1 METMSEYLINGVAG
15 TLAYF
20 VLAAVILV
28 VGFVI
33 LDLITPGKLHELV
46 FVHHLPNAAVITVA
60 QQVSIGIIVVTAV
73 LTSSDNLTQGLIE
86 TAVFGVLG
94 LVIQVI
100 VMALLEVF
108 TPGRFRDLVED
119 PKLRSGAVVASV
131 LLVVVGAVNAACLV

>member
-1 METMSEYLINGVAG
+1 MSEYLINGVIG

-20 VLAAVILV
+20 ALAAVILV

-46 FVHHLPNAAVITVA
+46 FVHHLPNAAVITAA
-60 QQVSIGIIVVTAV
+60 QQISIGIIVVTAV
-73 LTSSDNLTQGLIE
+73 FNSSDNLGQGLIE

-100 VMALLEVF
+100 VMALLEAF
-108 TPGRFRDLVED
+108 ISGRFRDLVED

-131 LLVVVGAVNAACLV
+131 ILIVVGAVNAACLI

>member
-1 METMSEYLINGVAG
+1 MSQYLVDGVLG
-15 TLAYF
+15 TLSYF

-73 LTSSDNLTQGLIE
+73 LTSSDILSEGLLE

-94 LVIQVI
+94 LVIQVV
-100 VMALLEVF
+100 VMAVLEAVI
-108 TPGRFRDLVED
+108 PGRFRDLVED
-119 PKLRSGAVVASV
+119 PKLRSGAVVAAV
-131 LLVVVGAVNAACLV
+131 ILIVVGAVNAACLI

>member
-1 METMSEYLINGVAG
+1 MSQYLVDGVIG
-15 TLAYF
+15 TLSYF

-73 LTSSDNLTQGLIE
+73 LTSSDILSEGLLE
-86 TAVFGVLG
+86 TAVFGALG
-94 LVIQVI
+94 LVIQVV
-100 VMALLEVF
+100 VMAVLEAVI
-108 TPGRFRDLVED
+108 PGRFRDLVED
-119 PKLRSGAVVASV
+119 PKLRSGAVVAAV
-131 LLVVVGAVNAACLV
+131 ILIVVGTVNAACLI

>member
-1 METMSEYLINGVAG
+1 MSEYLINGVAG

-86 TAVFGVLG
+86 TAVFGALG

-108 TPGRFRDLVED
+108 IPGRFRDLVED

>member
-1 METMSEYLINGVAG
+1 MSEYLINGVVG

-73 LTSSDNLTQGLIE
+73 LNSSDNLWQGLIE
-86 TAVFGVLG
+86 TAVFGALG

-108 TPGRFRDLVED
+108 IPGRFRDLVED

-131 LLVVVGAVNAACLV
+131 ILVVVGAVNAACLI

>member
-1 METMSEYLINGVAG
+1 MSQYLVDGVIG
-15 TLAYF
+15 TLSYF

-73 LTSSDNLTQGLIE
+73 LTSSDILSEGLLE
-86 TAVFGVLG
+86 TAVFGALG
-94 LVIQVI
+94 LVIQVV
-100 VMALLEVF
+100 VMAVLEAVI
-108 TPGRFRDLVED
+108 PGRFRDLVED
-119 PKLRSGAVVASV
+119 PKLRSGAVVAAV
-131 LLVVVGAVNAACLV
+131 ILIVVGAVNAACLV

>member
-1 METMSEYLINGVAG
+1 MNQYLVDGVIG
-15 TLAYF
+15 TLSYF

-73 LTSSDNLTQGLIE
+73 LTSSDILSEGLLE
-86 TAVFGVLG
+86 TAVFGALG
-94 LVIQVI
+94 LVIQVV
-100 VMALLEVF
+100 VMAVLEAVI
-108 TPGRFRDLVED
+108 PGRFRDLVED
-119 PKLRSGAVVASV
+119 PKLRSGAVVAAV
-131 LLVVVGAVNAACLV
+131 ILIVVGAVNAACLI

>member
-1 METMSEYLINGVAG
+1 MSEYLINGVVG

-46 FVHHLPNAAVITVA
+46 FVHHLPNAAVITAA

-73 LTSSDNLTQGLIE
+73 LNSSDNLWQGLIE
-86 TAVFGVLG
+86 TAVFGALG
-94 LVIQVI
+94 LAIQVI

-108 TPGRFRDLVED
+108 IPGRFRDLVED

-131 LLVVVGAVNAACLV
+131 ILVVVGAVNAACLI

>member
-1 METMSEYLINGVAG
+1 MSQYLVDGVIG
-15 TLAYF
+15 TLSYF

-73 LTSSDNLTQGLIE
+73 LTSSDILSEGLLE
-86 TAVFGVLG
+86 TAVFGALG
-94 LVIQVI
+94 LVIQVV
-100 VMALLEVF
+100 VMAVLEAVI
-108 TPGRFRDLVED
+108 PGRFRDLVED
-119 PKLRSGAVVASV
+119 PKLRSGAVVAAV
-131 LLVVVGAVNAACLV
+131 ILIVVGAVNAACLI

>member
-1 METMSEYLINGVAG
+1 MSEYLINGVAG

>member
-1 METMSEYLINGVAG
+1 MSEYLINGVAG

-86 TAVFGVLG
+86 TAVFSVLG

-108 TPGRFRDLVED
+108 IPGRFRDLVED
-119 PKLRSGAVVASV
+119 PKLRSGAVVAAMI
-131 LLVVVGAVNAACLV
+131 LVVVGAVNAACLI

>member
-1 METMSEYLINGVAG
+1 MSQYLVDGVIG
-15 TLAYF
+15 TLSYF

-73 LTSSDNLTQGLIE
+73 LTSSDILSEGLLE
-86 TAVFGVLG
+86 TAVFGALG
-94 LVIQVI
+94 LVIQV
-100 VMALLEVF
+100 VSWRCWKLS
-108 TPGRFRDLVED
+108 FRDV
-119 PKLRSGAVVASV
+119 SV
-131 LLVVVGAVNAACLV
+131 ISWKIPNSVPVPSWPPSS

>member
-1 METMSEYLINGVAG
+1 MSQYLVDGVLG
-15 TLAYF
+15 TLSYF

-73 LTSSDNLTQGLIE
+73 LTSSDILSEGLLE
-86 TAVFGVLG
+86 TAVFGALG
-94 LVIQVI
+94 LVIQVV
-100 VMALLEVF
+100 VMAVLEAVI
-108 TPGRFRDLVED
+108 PGRFRDLVED
-119 PKLRSGAVVASV
+119 PKLRSGAVVAAV
-131 LLVVVGAVNAACLV
+131 ILIVVGTVNAACLI

>member
-1 METMSEYLINGVAG
+1 MSEYLINGVIG

-20 VLAAVILV
+20 ALAAVILV

-46 FVHHLPNAAVITVA
+46 FVHHLPNAAVITAA
-60 QQVSIGIIVVTAV
+60 QQISIGIIVVTAV
-73 LTSSDNLTQGLIE
+73 FNSSDNLGQGLIE
-86 TAVFGVLG
+86 TAVFGGLG

-100 VMALLEVF
+100 VMALLEAF
-108 TPGRFRDLVED
+108 IPGRFRDLVED

-131 LLVVVGAVNAACLV
+131 ILIVVGAVNAACLI

>member
-1 METMSEYLINGVAG
+1 MSQYLVDGVIG
-15 TLAYF
+15 TLSYF

-46 FVHHLPNAAVITVA
+46 FVHHLPNAAVITAA

-73 LTSSDNLTQGLIE
+73 LTSSDILSEGLLE

-94 LVIQVI
+94 LVIQVV
-100 VMALLEVF
+100 VMAVLEAVI
-108 TPGRFRDLVED
+108 PGRFRDLVED
-119 PKLRSGAVVASV
+119 PKLRSGAVVAAV
-131 LLVVVGAVNAACLV
+131 ILIVVGAVNAACLI

>member
-1 METMSEYLINGVAG
+1 MSQYLVDGVIG
-15 TLAYF
+15 TLSYF

-73 LTSSDNLTQGLIE
+73 LTSSDILSEGLLE

-94 LVIQVI
+94 LVIQVV
-100 VMALLEVF
+100 VMAVLEAVI
-108 TPGRFRDLVED
+108 PGRFRDLVED
-119 PKLRSGAVVASV
+119 PKLRSGAVVVAV
-131 LLVVVGAVNAACLV
+131 ILIVVGTVNAACLI

>member
-1 METMSEYLINGVAG
+1 MNQYLVDGVLG
-15 TLAYF
+15 TLSYF

-73 LTSSDNLTQGLIE
+73 LTSSDILSEGLLE
-86 TAVFGVLG
+86 TAVFGALG
-94 LVIQVI
+94 LVIQVV
-100 VMALLEVF
+100 VMAVLEAVI
-108 TPGRFRDLVED
+108 PGRFRDLVED
-119 PKLRSGAVVASV
+119 PKLRSGAVVAAV
-131 LLVVVGAVNAACLV
+131 ILIVVGTVNAACLI

>member
-1 METMSEYLINGVAG
+1 MSEYLINGVVG

-46 FVHHLPNAAVITVA
+46 FVHHLPNAAVITAA

-73 LTSSDNLTQGLIE
+73 LNSSDNLWQGLIE
-86 TAVFGVLG
+86 TAVFGALG

-108 TPGRFRDLVED
+108 IPGRFRDLVED

-131 LLVVVGAVNAACLV
+131 ILVVVGAVNAACLI

>member
-1 METMSEYLINGVAG
+1 MSEYLINGVAG

-86 TAVFGVLG
+86 TAVFGALG

-108 TPGRFRDLVED
+108 IPGRFRDLVED
-119 PKLRSGAVVASV
+119 PKLRSGAVVAAV
-131 LLVVVGAVNAACLV
+131 ILVVVGAVNAACLV

>member
-1 METMSEYLINGVAG
+1 MSEYLINGVAG

-20 VLAAVILV
+20 ALAAVILV

-86 TAVFGVLG
+86 TAVFGALG

-108 TPGRFRDLVED
+108 IPGRFRDLVED
-119 PKLRSGAVVASV
+119 PKLRSGAVVAAV
-131 LLVVVGAVNAACLV
+131 ILVVVGAVNAACLV

>member
-1 METMSEYLINGVAG
+1 MTDYLVTGVTG

-46 FVHHLPNAAVITVA
+46 FIHHLPNAAVITSA
-60 QQVSIGIIVVTAV
+60 QQIAIGIIVVTAV
-73 LTSSDNLTQGLIE
+73 INSSDVLVEGLIE

-94 LVIQVI
+94 IVIQVV
-100 VMALLEVF
+100 VMLLLEAL

-119 PKLRSGAVVASV
+119 PKLRSGAVVAAV
-131 LLVVVGAVNAACLV
+131 LLVVVGAVNAACLT

>member
-1 METMSEYLINGVAG
+1 MTQYLVDGVIG
-15 TLAYF
+15 TLSYF

-73 LTSSDNLTQGLIE
+73 LTSSDILSEGLLE

-94 LVIQVI
+94 LVIQVV
-100 VMALLEVF
+100 VMAVLEAVI
-108 TPGRFRDLVED
+108 PGRFRDLVED
-119 PKLRSGAVVASV
+119 PKLRSGAVVAAV
-131 LLVVVGAVNAACLV
+131 ILIVVGAVNAACLI

>member
-1 METMSEYLINGVAG
+1 MSEYLINGVAG

-86 TAVFGVLG
+86 TAVFGALG

-119 PKLRSGAVVASV
+119 PKLRSGAVVAAV
-131 LLVVVGAVNAACLV
+131 ILVVVGAVNAACLV

>member
-1 METMSEYLINGVAG
+1 MSQYLVDGVIG
-15 TLAYF
+15 TLSYF

-73 LTSSDNLTQGLIE
+73 LTSSDILSEGLLE

-94 LVIQVI
+94 LVIQVV
-100 VMALLEVF
+100 VMAVLEAVI
-108 TPGRFRDLVED
+108 PGRFRDLVED
-119 PKLRSGAVVASV
+119 PKLRSGAVVAAV
-131 LLVVVGAVNAACLV
+131 ILIVVGTVNAACLI

>member
-1 METMSEYLINGVAG
+1 MSEYLINGVAG

-73 LTSSDNLTQGLIE
+73 LTSSGNLTQGLIE
-86 TAVFGVLG
+86 TAVFGALG

>member
-1 METMSEYLINGVAG
+1 MSQYLVDGVLG
-15 TLAYF
+15 TLSYF

-73 LTSSDNLTQGLIE
+73 LTSSDILSEGLLE

-94 LVIQVI
+94 LVIQVV
-100 VMALLEVF
+100 VMAVLEAVI
-108 TPGRFRDLVED
+108 PGRFRDLVED
-119 PKLRSGAVVASV
+119 PKLRSGAVVAAV
-131 LLVVVGAVNAACLV
+131 ILIVVGTVNAACLI

>member
-1 METMSEYLINGVAG
+1 MSQYLVDGVLG
-15 TLAYF
+15 TLSYF

-73 LTSSDNLTQGLIE
+73 LTSSDILSEGLLE
-86 TAVFGVLG
+86 TAVFGALG
-94 LVIQVI
+94 LVIQVV
-100 VMALLEVF
+100 VMAVLEAVI
-108 TPGRFRDLVED
+108 PGRFRDLVED
-119 PKLRSGAVVASV
+119 PKLRSGAVVAAV
-131 LLVVVGAVNAACLV
+131 ILIVVGAVNAACLV

>member
-1 METMSEYLINGVAG
+1 MSQYLVDGVIG
-15 TLAYF
+15 TLSYF

-73 LTSSDNLTQGLIE
+73 LTSSDILSEGLLE

-94 LVIQVI
+94 LVIQVV
-100 VMALLEVF
+100 VMAVLEAVI
-108 TPGRFRDLVED
+108 PGRFRDLVED
-119 PKLRSGAVVASV
+119 PKLRSGAVVAAV
-131 LLVVVGAVNAACLV
+131 ILIVVGAVNAACLI

>member
-1 METMSEYLINGVAG
+1 MSQYLVDGVIG
-15 TLAYF
+15 TLSYF

-73 LTSSDNLTQGLIE
+73 LTSSDILSEGLLE

-94 LVIQVI
+94 LVIQVV
-100 VMALLEVF
+100 VMAVLEAVI
-108 TPGRFRDLVED
+108 PGRFRDLVED
-119 PKLRSGAVVASV
+119 PKLRSGAVVATV
-131 LLVVVGAVNAACLV
+131 ILIVVGIVNAACLI

>member
-1 METMSEYLINGVAG
+1 MSEYLINGVAG

-86 TAVFGVLG
+86 TAVFGALG

-108 TPGRFRDLVED
+108 IPGRFRGLVED
-119 PKLRSGAVVASV
+119 PKLRSGAVVAAV
-131 LLVVVGAVNAACLV
+131 ILVVVGAVNAACLV

>member
-1 METMSEYLINGVAG
+1 MTDYLISGVTG

-28 VGFVI
+28 VGFII

-46 FVHHLPNAAVITVA
+46 FVHHLPNAAVITAA
-60 QQVSIGIIVVTAV
+60 QQIAIGIIVVTAV
-73 LTSSDNLTQGLIE
+73 VNSSDILTEGLVE

-100 VMALLEVF
+100 VMLLLEVLI
-108 TPGRFRDLVED
+108 PGRFRDLVED
-119 PKLRSGAVVASV
+119 PKLRSGAVVAGV
-131 LLVVVGAVNAACLV
+131 LLVVVGAVNAACLT

>member
-1 METMSEYLINGVAG
+1 MSEYLITGVTG

-46 FVHHLPNAAVITVA
+46 FVHHLPNAALITAA
-60 QQVSIGIIVVTAV
+60 QQISIGLIVVTAV
-73 LTSSDNLTQGLIE
+73 LTSSDILSEGLIE

-94 LVIQVI
+94 LIIQVI
-100 VMALLEVF
+100 VMAVLEALI
-108 TPGRFRDLVED
+108 PGRFRDLVED
-119 PKLRSGAVVASV
+119 PKLRSGAVVAAV
-131 LLVVVGAVNAACLV
+131 ILVVVGAVNAVCLI

>member
-1 METMSEYLINGVAG
+1 MTQYLVDGVLG
-15 TLAYF
+15 TLSYF

-73 LTSSDNLTQGLIE
+73 LTSSDILSEGLLE
-86 TAVFGVLG
+86 TAVFGALG
-94 LVIQVI
+94 LVIQVV
-100 VMALLEVF
+100 VMAVLEAVI
-108 TPGRFRDLVED
+108 PGRFRDLVED
-119 PKLRSGAVVASV
+119 PKLRSGAVVAAV
-131 LLVVVGAVNAACLV
+131 ILIVVGAVNAACLI